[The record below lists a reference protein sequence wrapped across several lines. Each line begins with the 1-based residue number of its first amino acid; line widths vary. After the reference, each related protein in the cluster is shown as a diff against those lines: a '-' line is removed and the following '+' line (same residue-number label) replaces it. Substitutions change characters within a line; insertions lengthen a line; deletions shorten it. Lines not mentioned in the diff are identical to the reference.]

1 MTSTADMPQ
10 LLRLFFIQHKQVSIP
25 GVGNFHLVRKP
36 AAHDIASRKLLAPEY
51 SIHFDPHN
59 DSPSRDLFAYIS
71 RKKNISE
78 WEAIGM
84 VNEFSVELKEILRTG
99 KRFQWDGIGM
109 METIPGGQ
117 VILKPAD
124 LHYDFLPDVHSNRVI
139 RKEVAHTILVGETER
154 SSGESKQWLGE
165 DVVVAKAGWWI
176 AAAIIAAIA
185 LIMIFYQ
192 FFRNDYSFVS
202 GKQTPVA
209 VATESAQHQDK
220 TAQ

>member
-1 MTSTADMPQ
+1 MPQ

-209 VATESAQHQDK
+209 VATESTQHQDK

>member
-99 KRFQWDGIGM
+99 
-109 METIPGGQ
+109 
-117 VILKPAD
+117 
-124 LHYDFLPDVHSNRVI
+124 
-139 RKEVAHTILVGETER
+139 
-154 SSGESKQWLGE
+154 
-165 DVVVAKAGWWI
+165 
-176 AAAIIAAIA
+176 
-185 LIMIFYQ
+185 
-192 FFRNDYSFVS
+192 
-202 GKQTPVA
+202 
-209 VATESAQHQDK
+209 
-220 TAQ
+220 

>member
-10 LLRLFFIQHKQVSIP
+10 LLRLFFIQHKQVTIP

-36 AAHDIASRKLLAPEY
+36 AAHDIASRKLVAPEY
-51 SIHFDPHN
+51 SIHFDPLN

-84 VNEFSVELKEILRTG
+84 VNEFSVELKEKLRAG
-99 KRFQWDGIGM
+99 KRFQWSGVGT

-117 VILKPAD
+117 VILKSAD
-124 LHYDFLPDVHSNRVI
+124 LKYDFLPDVQSMRVI
-139 RKEVAHTILVGETER
+139 RKEEAHTVLVGEMER
-154 SSGESKQWLGE
+154 SSGESKQWLEE

-202 GKQTPVA
+202 GKQTPVV
-209 VATESAQHQDK
+209 VATESAQHLDK

>member
-10 LLRLFFIQHKQVSIP
+10 LLRLFFIQHKQVTIP
-25 GVGNFHLVRKP
+25 GVGNFHLIRKP
-36 AAHDIASRKLLAPEY
+36 ASHDIASRKLTAPEY
-51 SIHFDPHN
+51 SIQFDPLN

-71 RKKNISE
+71 RKKNVSE

-84 VNEFSVELKEILRTG
+84 VNEFSLELKEKLRAG
-99 KRFQWDGIGM
+99 KQFHWNGVGT
-109 METIPGGQ
+109 METIPGGE
-117 VILKPAD
+117 VILKAAD
-124 LHYDFLPDVHSNRVI
+124 LKYDFLPDVQSTRVI
-139 RKEVAHTILVGETER
+139 RKEEGHTVLVGERER
-154 SSGESKQWLGE
+154 SSGESKQWLEE

-192 FFRNDYSFVS
+192 FFRNNYSFVS

-209 VATESAQHQDK
+209 VATEPSQHLDKPAQ
-220 TAQ
+220 